1 MAKRRTMECKH
12 FGCFKL
18 TDSASGYCEEHKEE
32 AEEKEKERRK
42 RIIKYS
48 NDKFNQFYW
57 TKAWKDKREYILCR
71 DNYLC
76 QDCLKNK
83 KITIATEVHH
93 IIKLRLAWSKRL
105 DNNNLISLCHECHR
119 KRDRG

>member
-32 AEEKEKERRK
+32 FKEKERERRK
-42 RIIKYS
+42 RFIKYN

-57 TKAWKDKREYILCR
+57 TKAWKDKRDYILCR
-71 DNYLC
+71 DNHLC
-76 QDCLKNK
+76 QDCLRNK
-83 KITIATEVHH
+83 KITVATDVHH
-93 IIKLRLAWSKRL
+93 IIKLRIAWDKRL
-105 DNNNLISLCHECHR
+105 DDDNLISLCSNCHK
-119 KRDRG
+119 KRDRE